1 MQPAIVHALARIA
14 HGLYAL
20 LVFAA
25 ATGAGV
31 GFGLLF
37 RRMVRRT
44 LALGQVPRGV
54 ADLAAK
60 MVYYSVVGLAAVVG
74 LALAGVDVTGFA
86 FAGSVV
92 GVALG
97 FAAQTVASNFFS
109 GLFIYIDKPLQ
120 PGEYI
125 ELPDYGVLGRVVEI
139 TMFSTR
145 IETIDG
151 RILRMPNEEVFRA
164 RMVNLQ
170 RSVARRLDFTIG
182 ISYDA
187 DPREARDAI
196 ARALDRDPYVLDEP
210 PPRIYVDELGDS
222 AVVLRVEAW
231 VPSWRW
237 LEARRRLLEEM
248 KRALDEAGVEI
259 PYPQRVVWLRVQ
271 GGGDEAGLELALR
284 GAAEGAGGPAE
295 ALG

>member
-1 MQPAIVHALARIA
+1 MQAAVAEALLKIA
-14 HGLYAL
+14 HGLYVL

-25 ATGAGV
+25 ATGAGIV
-31 GFGLLF
+31 FGLLF

-44 LALGQVPRGV
+44 LSLGQVPRGV

-60 MVYYSVVGLAAVVG
+60 IVYYGVVGLAAVVG

-86 FAGSVV
+86 FAGSVM

-125 ELPDYGVLGRVVEI
+125 ELPDYGVIGRVVEI

-151 RILRMPNEEVFRA
+151 RVLRMPNEEVFRA

-170 RSVARRLDFTIG
+170 RSVARRLDFLIG

-187 DPREARDAI
+187 DPAAAREAITRV
-196 ARALDRDPYVLDEP
+196 LDRDPYVLDEP

-222 AVVLRVEAW
+222 AVVLRVEVW

-237 LEARRRLLEEM
+237 LEAQRRLLEAM
-248 KRALDEAGVEI
+248 KKALDEAGIEI
-259 PYPQRVVWLRVQ
+259 PYPQRVVWLRAPE
-271 GGGDEAGLELALR
+271 GGEAGALDLALR
-284 GAAEGAGGPAE
+284 GAPEGAGGPAE